1 MVKNAME
8 WAKARNLVRTNPVH
22 GKSEYKVP
30 VLESFSHAETERTTQ
45 RAAASAILEDRCWY
59 HLIFYMCFFFSI
71 YKFGRYV
78 SNFSRIHEYVS
89 VCMGVPI
96 QGCSRSSDWTWFR
109 NNIWCSN
116 DVSELHVLD
125 GQCHILITSTCL
137 HGLPDALFP
146 SWATYSFPGLVLVHK
161 TTA

>member
-59 HLIFYMCFFFSI
+59 HLIFYMCFFQFTNL
-71 YKFGRYV
+71 V
-78 SNFSRIHEYVS
+78 DMCRIFHVY
-89 VCMGVPI
+89 MNMFLFAWAFPFKDAQDLLTGP
-96 QGCSRSSDWTWFR
+96 D
-109 NNIWCSN
+109 
-116 DVSELHVLD
+116 SE
-125 GQCHILITSTCL
+125 ITS
-137 HGLPDALFP
+137 DAAMMFLNCMF
-146 SWATYSFPGLVLVHK
+146 
-161 TTA
+161 